1 MNMETDQNNDSQAIE
16 TLPNAYARH
25 RIVTDESDNPVD
37 YIFLQVNSAFEKMTE
52 LKRGNILGRRV
63 TEVLPGIEKSEFDW
77 IGIYGKVAQGGG
89 SLNFEQYSELLKRW
103 YDVQV
108 YSDEAGFFT
117 TVFNETTA
125 RKDELASMRNLLQLT
140 NKLFSSDQTTFDYQA
155 AIDSLLKLSG
165 AKFAAINTYE
175 EDRTKTVTR
184 AIAGVSVLIFV
195 ASQTLGFEIT
205 GRAWDI
211 RPERLRTIEGGKL
224 VRFKNLFET
233 SMGAI
238 NETTATM
245 LQELFRIGDIYVL
258 ELAYGGRETM
268 GDIIFFMPKKK
279 EIQNR
284 EVIEL
289 FAGQISSL
297 LARLKAEEAVS
308 IANKNMTT
316 VLENSLFGVA
326 IIDKKRTI
334 RWVNPVVCK
343 LAGVESPE
351 VLIGSQCGDYLCPAE
366 QHQCPIL
373 DNGQKLDN
381 SERILRR
388 SDGQTIPILKS
399 VTEIMFE
406 GEEVLL
412 ETFIDISDRKQTEE
426 ALREREHRFNL
437 AINGTGAG
445 LWDWDMITDK
455 VFFSERWKAM
465 LGYTDDEIENAFSG
479 WQKLWHPDDVDKIE
493 KAVKDHLDGKTE
505 KYEIEHR
512 MRHKDGNWRNI
523 LTRGD
528 LIKDENGKPVRWVGT
543 NIDLTHIKK
552 MEEELKLSEAKHR
565 ELVREQDVLL
575 NNIQTQV
582 WYLTDDQTYGAVNK
596 AHAAFNG
603 VDVADFAFKN
613 MYEIFPPEIV
623 EVCREA
629 NIKVFETGN
638 PEYTEEWLPHASGEQ
653 RLISIAKIPKLRTD
667 GTVEY
672 VVCSAEDTTAR
683 KQAEVALAE
692 RLAFEKMVSRI
703 SSNFVNLPPEQIDEG
718 INYALQSVGELFEVD
733 RSYLNRFSEDEK
745 TYSITHIWCRD
756 GVEGYFEKDQ
766 NVPVEL
772 TPWWIGELKSGRL
785 VNIEN
790 VAEMGDDA
798 ALDRADFL
806 SEEIK
811 SIFALALTLE
821 GRVIGCFG
829 FDTVFEHRV
838 WNKKQANLLQ
848 VVAELI
854 TGAIARHDADRQI
867 RQLSFYDQLTGIYNR
882 RYLEHELE
890 RLDRSR
896 EHPIAVISADLD
908 GLKLINDTLG
918 HNEGD
923 RYLQAGAE
931 VLKSALRTSDILAR
945 VGGDEFALLL
955 PRTDKVAAEMLVN
968 RVRRN
973 IDAYNIKQQWLPLS
987 ISLGL
992 AVSESAD
999 YRLEETYRMADNNM
1013 YTDKLLQGK
1022 KARAEIVSS
1031 LLASLFER
1039 GNLAEG
1045 ERDQVQEL
1053 SIRLGQALKL
1063 PEDHLARLALF
1074 TQVYDLG
1081 KVGLPD
1087 SIIHNSMQNNKGSLT
1102 DAEREALH
1110 RHPESGY
1117 RIASSSPDLTD
1128 VAELILKH
1136 HENYDGSGYP
1146 LGLKEDAIPVEC
1158 RILSIAVAYSAMTN
1172 PRPYAKTLSHE
1183 EALAELKSCAGSQF
1197 DPDLVATFINI
1208 VM

>member
-1 MNMETDQNNDSQAIE
+1 
-16 TLPNAYARH
+16 
-25 RIVTDESDNPVD
+25 
-37 YIFLQVNSAFEKMTE
+37 
-52 LKRGNILGRRV
+52 
-63 TEVLPGIEKSEFDW
+63 
-77 IGIYGKVAQGGG
+77 
-89 SLNFEQYSELLKRW
+89 
-103 YDVQV
+103 
-108 YSDEAGFFT
+108 
-117 TVFNETTA
+117 
-125 RKDELASMRNLLQLT
+125 
-140 NKLFSSDQTTFDYQA
+140 
-155 AIDSLLKLSG
+155 
-165 AKFAAINTYE
+165 
-175 EDRTKTVTR
+175 
-184 AIAGVSVLIFV
+184 
-195 ASQTLGFEIT
+195 
-205 GRAWDI
+205 
-211 RPERLRTIEGGKL
+211 
-224 VRFKNLFET
+224 
-233 SMGAI
+233 
-238 NETTATM
+238 
-245 LQELFRIGDIYVL
+245 
-258 ELAYGGRETM
+258 
-268 GDIIFFMPKKK
+268 
-279 EIQNR
+279 
-284 EVIEL
+284 
-289 FAGQISSL
+289 
-297 LARLKAEEAVS
+297 
-308 IANKNMTT
+308 
-316 VLENSLFGVA
+316 
-326 IIDKKRTI
+326 
-334 RWVNPVVCK
+334 
-343 LAGVESPE
+343 
-351 VLIGSQCGDYLCPAE
+351 
-366 QHQCPIL
+366 
-373 DNGQKLDN
+373 
-381 SERILRR
+381 
-388 SDGQTIPILKS
+388 
-399 VTEIMFE
+399 
-406 GEEVLL
+406 
-412 ETFIDISDRKQTEE
+412 
-426 ALREREHRFNL
+426 
-437 AINGTGAG
+437 
-445 LWDWDMITDK
+445 
-455 VFFSERWKAM
+455 M

-512 MRHKDGNWRNI
+512 VRHKDGSWRNI